1 MKTSTCF
8 RNKEGFPVVFA
19 IKYGTVKWFNDI
31 SELFLFSVI
40 KSIQEEQNYLKELY
54 NCRHYCKIHAKTSRN
69 TAKVFSG
76 SRGTK
81 FKVC

>member
-19 IKYGTVKWFNDI
+19 IKYGRVKWFNDI

-40 KSIQEEQNYLKELY
+40 KSIQEEQSQRTVQLSPLLSNS
-54 NCRHYCKIHAKTSRN
+54 CKDEPKYRKTLFRVTWN
-69 TAKVFSG
+69 KV
-76 SRGTK
+76 
-81 FKVC
+81 